1 MTKMTNR
8 RSPEDYGFDRESWK
22 TLQMK
27 RYETEL
33 NDPEQQDLYLDRVE
47 VNVETLWAVCHTEI
61 LGRNFFTRWTI
72 ETTFL
77 QWLKLYLN
85 RGIGFEEAW
94 CLAVDALNKTE
105 EGRGNAFEDLDELGE
120 EGSLE
125 YEQSLEGYEDDDIYQ
140 PRIEAWTER
149 LADFGITSEKAAGM
163 AEELINLLREI
174 SFEKRIRPTDF
185 WVMSGEAGSKAL
197 FDLGQ
202 SYSRGRTSFGE

>member
-1 MTKMTNR
+1 MQKTTVER
-8 RSPEDYGFDRESWK
+8 RPEDCGFDRESWK
-22 TLQMK
+22 NTWM
-27 RYETEL
+27 RYYEEEL
-33 NDPEQQDLYLDRVE
+33 NDPEQRDLYLDRVE
-47 VNVETLWAVCHTEI
+47 VHVETFWSGGHTEI

-94 CLAVDALNKTE
+94 FLAVDAMNKTE
-105 EGRGNAFEDLDELGE
+105 EGRGNAFEDLNELGE

-125 YEQSLEGYEDDDIYQ
+125 YEQSLEWYEDDDIYQ
-140 PRIEAWTER
+140 PRIGSWTER
-149 LADFGITSEKAAGM
+149 LVDFGMSQAKAKHM

-185 WVMSGEAGSKAL
+185 WVMRREAGSEA
-197 FDLGQ
+197 
-202 SYSRGRTSFGE
+202 